1 MIKEVINTKEA
12 PDAIGPYSQGI
23 RIGELIYTSGQI
35 SIDPQTGSLKTGEIS
50 VEIRQ
55 VLDNLNAVLKAG
67 GSSLQSAVKLTV
79 FMIDLTLFPI
89 VNEVFKEY
97 FHEKPPSR
105 STIEVSA
112 LPMGARIEIEA
123 VGCLE

>member
-1 MIKEVINTKEA
+1 MDKKIIHDHFSRTANVWKDQIYKPKNQQRAFEYFDKQYRFDYVTEMI
-12 PDAIGPYSQGI
+12 
-23 RIGELIYTSGQI
+23 
-35 SIDPQTGSLKTGEIS
+35 PQ
-50 VEIRQ
+50 
-55 VLDNLNAVLKAG
+55 AG

-79 FMIDLTLFPI
+79 FMIDLTSFPT

-112 LPMGARIEIEA
+112 LPMGARIAIEA
-123 VGCLE
+123 VGFME